1 MVTFMYSIETWID
14 SNLYEIDLFNI
25 FEFEQKL
32 AKRTKT
38 ISRFGCRISDR
49 RRLANSSSVA
59 PSKRLGFVI
68 GLEDLRL
75 LLLGV
80 TGCGEVGIGVEGEDD
95 VVLFMMVDIDGRGED
110 DEGDGETTF
119 IIGDIIVFKV
129 EDDGVVGWQGRT
141 SVFILICSKGFCSF
155 PVTVVVSRLS
165 DSRNFDKNT
174 SATSSEPKLLFSAL
188 NQMKKQTVY
197 AEAEI
202 PL

>member
-14 SNLYEIDLFNI
+14 SNLYEREMLNI

-32 AKRTKT
+32 TKT

-75 LLLGV
+75 LLTGV
-80 TGCGEVGIGVEGEDD
+80 VGCGEVGIGVEGDED
-95 VVLFMMVDIDGRGED
+95 VVLFMMVDIDGRGDE

-119 IIGDIIVFKV
+119 IIGDIIVFKD
-129 EDDGVVGWQGRT
+129 EDDGVVG
-141 SVFILICSKGFCSF
+141 
-155 PVTVVVSRLS
+155 
-165 DSRNFDKNT
+165 
-174 SATSSEPKLLFSAL
+174 
-188 NQMKKQTVY
+188 
-197 AEAEI
+197 
-202 PL
+202 